1 MAKLKNPKSLEVN
14 EKVSTAAMIVNK
26 DHVEIQKIIKKFIN
40 MEIIKETQNQ
50 VIKGQLIPMY

>member
-1 MAKLKNPKSLEVN
+1 
-14 EKVSTAAMIVNK
+14 MIVNK